1 MICSE
6 MVQTT
11 KMTMTTNKPK
21 IEIVA
26 LIKQLE
32 TFRVDQEQKLEL
44 AQALMLGAAM
54 GLDQQYEK
62 IGALDRKLDR
72 LKEKYERLAKR
83 LSKYETH
90 DL

>member
-1 MICSE
+1 MRELLDRGSR
-6 MVQTT
+6 VLHHA
-11 KMTMTTNKPK
+11 KG
-21 IEIVA
+21 
-26 LIKQLE
+26 
-32 TFRVDQEQKLEL
+32 FRVDQEHKLEL

-62 IGALDRKLDR
+62 IGVLDRKLDR